1 MASWEGMQEFTAVAD
16 CGSFTRAAR
25 RLGISIAQVS
35 RQVGQLEERLGARL
49 LYRTTRQLSLTEA
62 GELYLAHCRQLLES
76 LADAEQAV
84 SQLQAAPQGQLKLT
98 APLAYGHSHISPLV
112 LDFMQR
118 YPLLEVSLDLSN
130 QVKDLVHEGYDLA
143 IRIGR
148 LTDSSLMARK
158 LAQRRHH
165 VCASPDYLARCGE
178 PRRPQDLQRHQC
190 LQIGNEGWHLQVN
203 GRRQSVRVQGRMR
216 CSTAAPL
223 AEAAVRGMGLA
234 QLPDYYVSAYLESGA
249 LVEVLA
255 DYAEPEEGI
264 WALYPHNRQLSPK
277 VRLLVDFLADSLA
290 GGACQ
295 GGGPRQ

>member
-1 MASWEGMQEFTAVAD
+1 MASWEGMQEFAAVAD
-16 CGSFTRAAR
+16 SGSFTRAAR

-62 GELYLAHCRQLLES
+62 GELYLTHCRQLLES

-84 SQLQAAPQGQLKLT
+84 SQLQAEPQGQLKLT
-98 APLAYGHSHISPLV
+98 APLAYGHSHIAPLV
-112 LDFMQR
+112 LEFMQR

-130 QVKDLVHEGYDLA
+130 QVQDLVHDGYDLA

-158 LAQRRHH
+158 LGQRRHH
-165 VCASPDYLARCGE
+165 VCASPDYLARHGA
-178 PRRPQDLQRHQC
+178 PRRPQELLQHQC
-190 LQIGNEGWHLQVN
+190 LQIGNDGWHLQVN
-203 GRRQSVRVQGRMR
+203 GRRQTFRVQGRMR

-223 AEAAVRGMGLA
+223 AEAAMRGMGLA
-234 QLPDYYVSAYLESGA
+234 QLPDYYVAAYLENGA

-295 GGGPRQ
+295 GGGARQ